1 MNSLSTV
8 FMPSES
14 ASFAAL
20 STPMR
25 EIGTG
30 MPIKASLTSP
40 FVISLIERIATGIST
55 EKSNPVEQNISGAG
69 FGGWASFGH
78 TAPANH
84 NGTLPRLDSAI
95 TGPYVDEKLEL
106 IIRITFS

>member
-8 FMPSES
+8 FRPSES

-30 MPIKASLTSP
+30 MPTRASFTSP
-40 FVISLIERIATGIST
+40 FAIPLIERIATGIST

-69 FGGWASFGH
+69 VGGCASFGH

-84 NGTLPRLDSAI
+84 SGTPARLDSAI
-95 TGPYVDEKLEL
+95 TGPYVEDRLEL
-106 IIRITFS
+106 IIRMTFS